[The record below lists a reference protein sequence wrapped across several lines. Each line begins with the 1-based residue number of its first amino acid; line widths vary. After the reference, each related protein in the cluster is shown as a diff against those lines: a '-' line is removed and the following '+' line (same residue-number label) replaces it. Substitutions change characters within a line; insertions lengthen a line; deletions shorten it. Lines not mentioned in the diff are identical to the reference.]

1 MVFISQASYLI
12 DQIIKRGRCALCIL
26 SVICNFFFLYI
37 FFFHFWRPFMIL
49 QYLPQLLKP
58 ERPIWDRFAVLFSVG
73 IAWLYAQLLTSSGV
87 YNNKPAKTEISCRTD
102 RTALFTAAPWWDF
115 SNNLIKCEAF
125 FFFFFISKPENS
137 LFLIWISADDAT
149 HMVVI
154 WDRTLW
160 CCLLLLILSHIYSM
174 PLFKALQG
182 VNSPSYLGSP

>member
-26 SVICNFFFLYI
+26 SVICNFFF
-37 FFFHFWRPFMIL
+37 FFFQFWRPFMIL

-102 RTALFTAAPWWDF
+102 RTGLFTAAPW
-115 SNNLIKCEAF
+115 
-125 FFFFFISKPENS
+125 
-137 LFLIWISADDAT
+137 
-149 HMVVI
+149 
-154 WDRTLW
+154 
-160 CCLLLLILSHIYSM
+160 
-174 PLFKALQG
+174 
-182 VNSPSYLGSP
+182 